1 MLIKLGILAKR
12 KVGKKVRNQKK
23 RNVIFLCTV
32 CLLILVTFVS
42 TGCSVLSAK
51 NEIPI
56 PKVQK
61 NVYVYDEDDIID
73 DETEQKLN
81 TLLIELESKT
91 TAEVAV
97 ITVPSLLD
105 MEIEDYSYELANT
118 LGIGKADEDN
128 GVLLLISRNDTK
140 VRLEIGKGL
149 EGCLNDSKCGRI
161 LDDYFVP
168 YREKDEYSEG
178 TYQTIQVV
186 TSVIAEEY
194 DTSLE
199 ALNEEIA
206 QEFKEKEEKQSQAV
220 FWIIIIVIIIVII
233 LFICDFTIFD
243 GAIISAIGSGSSS
256 SEGGFGGGG
265 FGGGGA
271 SR

>member
-1 MLIKLGILAKR
+1 MKP
-12 KVGKKVRNQKK
+12 KK
-23 RNVIFLCTV
+23 RRGIIFLCTI
-32 CLLILVTFVS
+32 CLLIIVTLIS
-42 TGCSVLSAK
+42 TGCSTLGSK

-56 PKVQK
+56 PEVQK
-61 NVYVYDEDDIID
+61 DVYVYDQDNIID

-81 TLLIELESKT
+81 MLLIQLESKT
-91 TAEVAV
+91 TAEVVV

-118 LGIGKADEDN
+118 LGIGKAEEDN

-140 VRLEIGKGL
+140 VRLEIGRGL

-178 TYQTIQVV
+178 TYQTIQAV
-186 TSVIAEEY
+186 TSVIAKEY

-199 ALNEEIA
+199 GLEKDYA
-206 QEFKEKEEKQSQAV
+206 QEIKEKETKEAQDAL
-220 FWIIIIVIIIVII
+220 WTIIIIVVVIIIIIV
-233 LFICDFTIFD
+233 CDLKFFD
-243 GAIISAIGSGSSS
+243 GVILGAILSSVGDGDSSGGS
-256 SEGGFGGGG
+256 GGG
-265 FGGGGA
+265 FGGGNFDGGGA
-271 SR
+271 TR